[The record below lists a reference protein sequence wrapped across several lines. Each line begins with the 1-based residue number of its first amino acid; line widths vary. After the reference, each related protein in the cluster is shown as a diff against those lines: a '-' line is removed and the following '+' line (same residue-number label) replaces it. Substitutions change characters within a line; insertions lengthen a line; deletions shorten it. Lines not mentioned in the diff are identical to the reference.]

1 KWKDVFTYFDAI
13 QIGLTATPADMVDRD
28 TFRFFECEENA
39 PSCLYTY
46 DQAVKDGWLADFRV
60 QVTSTQKQLEG
71 IKPKDVPENIKDK
84 LAEEGILEDSLFFEG
99 TDIEKKVII
108 TGTNEAIVK
117 EFMDN
122 CLMDKTGTLP
132 AKSIFFAISK
142 KHATRIYKA
151 FEKLYPEYKGRLVE
165 VITSDDSRAQTILE
179 NFKKKDFPRIAIS
192 VDMLDTGVDVPE
204 VCNLVFAKPVFSKI
218 KFWQMIGRG
227 TRSNEICKHPEWLPN
242 GKKDFFLIFDFWKN
256 MDYFNMHPEGRE
268 SKPGEALPSKIF
280 LARLQLY
287 DYFLKNKDT
296 ENAELI
302 KKKLLED
309 VDSLP
314 KKTVSIREKERE
326 INLVISGNL
335 WKKAG
340 YKPLDFL
347 RSKIAPLIRFKQNV
361 NLNTAS
367 FTLKLERLALAVLNN
382 DKTTIDRLRE
392 DICEAINCLPHTIAK
407 VKEKAKLLDKITDPF
422 YWTNISYE
430 DVLIMIEEVAPL
442 MIYKRPNPVPKIT
455 LDIDD
460 VIQQRKLIEFGPST
474 NPKQEYIEVY
484 KDKVE
489 KKVLK
494 LAEDHPTMKKIKNNQ
509 ILTENDLK
517 KLEKTLNA
525 PQLYVTENTLKK
537 VYEEHD
543 GTMVEFM
550 KKILGL
556 YKFPDAKQK
565 INEAFKTFIVE
576 LDKKVHFN
584 ANQIN
589 FLRSLHSVFATKH
602 HIAYRDFFEPPFT
615 NIDYAPLPLFNK
627 GQLYDMMTFCNNLEV
642 SVFSS

>member
-1 KWKDVFTYFDAI
+1 
-13 QIGLTATPADMVDRD
+13 
-28 TFRFFECEENA
+28 
-39 PSCLYTY
+39 
-46 DQAVKDGWLADFRV
+46 
-60 QVTSTQKQLEG
+60 
-71 IKPKDVPENIKDK
+71 
-84 LAEEGILEDSLFFEG
+84 
-99 TDIEKKVII
+99 
-108 TGTNEAIVK
+108 
-117 EFMDN
+117 
-122 CLMDKTGTLP
+122 
-132 AKSIFFAISK
+132 
-142 KHATRIYKA
+142 
-151 FEKLYPEYKGRLVE
+151 
-165 VITSDDSRAQTILE
+165 
-179 NFKKKDFPRIAIS
+179 
-192 VDMLDTGVDVPE
+192 
-204 VCNLVFAKPVFSKI
+204 
-218 KFWQMIGRG
+218 
-227 TRSNEICKHPEWLPN
+227 
-242 GKKDFFLIFDFWKN
+242 
-256 MDYFNMHPEGRE
+256 
-268 SKPGEALPSKIF
+268 
-280 LARLQLY
+280 
-287 DYFLKNKDT
+287 
-296 ENAELI
+296 
-302 KKKLLED
+302 
-309 VDSLP
+309 
-314 KKTVSIREKERE
+314 
-326 INLVISGNL
+326 
-335 WKKAG
+335 
-340 YKPLDFL
+340 
-347 RSKIAPLIRFKQNV
+347 
-361 NLNTAS
+361 
-367 FTLKLERLALAVLNN
+367 
-382 DKTTIDRLRE
+382 
-392 DICEAINCLPHTIAK
+392 
-407 VKEKAKLLDKITDPF
+407 
-422 YWTNISYE
+422 
-430 DVLIMIEEVAPL
+430 MIEEVAPL

-460 VIQQRKLIEFGPST
+460 DIQQRKLIEFGPST